1 MSSQSLGLD
10 DRLHAY
16 LLDVS
21 LREPEVLTRLRAETE
36 RMPESNMLLAPE
48 QAQFLGLLVELTQAR
63 RIVEVG
69 TFTGYST
76 AWMALS
82 QPVGGHVVACDV
94 SDDYTR
100 IARRAWAE
108 LGVGN
113 RIDLRLAPAVQTLDG
128 LIADG
133 GRGAWDLVFVDADKE
148 SYDAYYERALTLL
161 RPGGLLVADNVLWG
175 GSVVN
180 PDKTDADTEAIR
192 AFNAKLRDDDRIT
205 LSLVPIGDGLTLAR
219 KR

>member
-10 DRLHAY
+10 DRLYAY
-16 LLDVS
+16 LLEVS
-21 LREPEVLTRLRAETE
+21 LREPEALTRLRAETE
-36 RMPESNMLLAPE
+36 RMPEATMLLAPE
-48 QAQFLGLLVELTQAR
+48 QGQFLGLLVELMQAR
-63 RIVEVG
+63 RVVEVG
-69 TFTGYST
+69 TFTGYSS

-82 QPVGGHVVACDV
+82 LPEGGRIVACDV
-94 SDDYTR
+94 SEDYTR
-100 IARRAWAE
+100 IARRVWAE

-113 RIDLRLAPAVQTLDG
+113 RIDLRLAPAIQTLDG

-148 SYDAYYERALTLL
+148 GYDGYYERALTLL

-192 AFNAKLRDDDRIT
+192 AFNAKLHQDERIS

>member
-1 MSSQSLGLD
+1 MSSRSLGLD
-10 DRLHAY
+10 DRLYAY

>member
-10 DRLHAY
+10 DRLYAY